1 MVLILDKN
9 NKWVQKNLN
18 YTFNDPGLL
27 IQALTHRSYSSENY
41 ERLEFLGDAVLDTV
55 LSEILFK
62 EFSDVEEGSL
72 SRMRAHLVN
81 QNTLAD
87 IARNLELNEYL
98 ILGKGERVTGK
109 DRNSILSDA
118 LEALIGAIYIDGGFK
133 MAHKIIRDLFYSLVS
148 QIDPNEIFKDFKST
162 LQEELQ
168 KENIA
173 LPQYNLVNTEGQ
185 QHDQTFKVQCIIKSK
200 SIETNGTG
208 KNLKTAEQQAA
219 KKALNIILGK

>member
-1 MVLILDKN
+1 MDKN

-109 DRNSILSDA
+109 DRNSILSVFTTSV
-118 LEALIGAIYIDGGFK
+118 LQYS
-133 MAHKIIRDLFYSLVS
+133 IIQYTIQF
-148 QIDPNEIFKDFKST
+148 NEKF
-162 LQEELQ
+162 
-168 KENIA
+168 NI
-173 LPQYNLVNTEGQ
+173 
-185 QHDQTFKVQCIIKSK
+185 QCPP
-200 SIETNGTG
+200 
-208 KNLKTAEQQAA
+208 
-219 KKALNIILGK
+219 